1 MEEKKYFTDESSK
14 EEFKGLCAAVLPQIK
29 AIMRTMKEKGVD
41 ASSSISFGEDGYF
54 NFRIYGSRWELVKYG
69 DEKAAIIRYGY
80 SEEIE
85 TPESQEMEYSK
96 VTENLMEISM
106 VFADLRAEH
115 EELMDIDSVTWKQ
128 QFVEWAKEFEKQH
141 SEPECWE
148 NDDYIDSIE
157 EFAEKKILEFAH
169 PEADFGGVVS

>member
-14 EEFKGLCAAVLPQIK
+14 EEFKGLCVEVLPQIK
-29 AIMRTMKEKGVD
+29 AIMRTMKEKGIE
-41 ASSSISFGEDGYF
+41 ASSSISMGADGYL
-54 NFRIYGSRWELVKYG
+54 NFHVYGSQWEMTKCG
-69 DEKAAIIRYGY
+69 DEKAATIRYGY

-85 TPESQEMEYSK
+85 APESQEMEYSK

-115 EELMDIDSVTWKQ
+115 EDLMDIDSVTWKQ

-148 NDDYIDSIE
+148 DDDYIDSIE
-157 EFAEKKILEFAH
+157 EFAEKKILEYAH
-169 PEADFGGVVS
+169 LEVEPGKAVR